1 MSSAAIRRRE
11 RADLSA
17 GTPRRL
23 RRRVAA
29 AAGVL
34 VGVAGLVLASGE
46 VVGSVA
52 YAAPVSSTTTA
63 TPATDTGSSSG
74 TGSCTTQFDTSSPV
88 VGVAPTANGQGYW
101 EVDSAGQ
108 VAAFGDATCYGSMQG
123 VTLAGPIVGMAAAPG
138 GDGYWLVGAD
148 GGVFSFG
155 SAQFYGSMGGTH
167 LNQPVV
173 GMAADPIT
181 GGYWLVA
188 SDGGIFAFDAAFHG
202 SAVSRQLDGTY
213 SAMASTAHGNGYW
226 LAGQLAG
233 PTPVMT
239 PFGSATFH
247 GVIGRPDKAVQR
259 CMSSQITPSIIGYGT
274 SVGNAEEQ
282 IVLTNTS
289 STECTM
295 DGYPG
300 VGMLEATDAYAPVA
314 TVDGSSYL
322 FGNPGPAFLTVLPGK
337 AVSFELG
344 YTDNDAAHQP
354 STSRIAITVPDAV
367 RPIYMADYVTAY
379 QPEYQ
384 GGPYR
389 ILVNALHFGTAV
401 PAP

>member
-1 MSSAAIRRRE
+1 MSDATIRQRG
-11 RADLSA
+11 RA
-17 GTPRRL
+17 GFG
-23 RRRVAA
+23 AA
-29 AAGVL
+29 ARRHLHGHFVAM
-34 VGVAGLVLASGE
+34 AGLVVVVAALVVATGG
-46 VVGSVA
+46 VVGFAA
-52 YAAPVSSTTTA
+52 YAAPATSTTA
-63 TPATDTGSSSG
+63 TTSSSG
-74 TGSCTTQFDTSSPV
+74 TGGCTSQFDSTSPV
-88 VGVAPTANGQGYW
+88 VGVAATSNGEGYW

-138 GDGYWLVGAD
+138 GGGYWLAGAD

-155 SAQFYGSMGGTH
+155 SAQFHGSMGGTH

-202 SAVSRQLDGTY
+202 SAVSRELNGTY

-226 LAGQLAG
+226 LAGLLAS
-233 PTPVMT
+233 PEPVMT
-239 PFGSATFH
+239 PFGSATSY
-247 GVIGRPDKAVQR
+247 GVINRPAKAVQR

-274 SVGNAEEQ
+274 NVGNAEEQ

-289 STECTM
+289 SSECTM
-295 DGYPG
+295 EGYPG
-300 VGMLEATDAYAPVA
+300 VGMLKTTGAYAPVT
-314 TVDGSSYL
+314 TVDGPDYL
-322 FGNPGPAFLTVLPGK
+322 FGNEPEFVTVIPGK

-354 STSRIAITVPDAV
+354 STSRIAITLPDAV

-379 QPEYQ
+379 LPEYQ
-384 GGPYR
+384 GAPYR
-389 ILVNALHFGTAV
+389 IVVNAIHYGTAV
-401 PAP
+401 PTP